1 MPSNFNSS
9 NNKATILGVA
19 TATTINKLTLT
30 QPATGATLTL
40 ADGKT
45 FAVSNTLTFT
55 GTDSSSVAFGAGGTV
70 LYSGGALSVASLT
83 ATGAI
88 VSSGTAGVG
97 YTAGAGGA
105 VTQLTSKS
113 TGVTLNKASGTITM
127 NNAALAAAN
136 TVTFVLTNST
146 IAVTDTVTVSIAGGE
161 ATDASYQILPV
172 KVAAG
177 SCKITVWNITNGSLS
192 EALVLQYNVH
202 KGANT

>member
-97 YTAGAGGA
+97 YIAGAGGA

-161 ATDASYQILPV
+161 TTDASYQILPV

-202 KGANT
+202 KGSNT